1 MIDAVKETL
10 SINKVVGRKTFQ
22 ITVTGDSIIPD
33 VKPDILSEIAT
44 SGNVCVYKKEIL
56 ENKIRLDGNVNI
68 YLMYLADGETEGIR
82 AFNTSIDFTEILD
95 FAGVDGQMNLDEKVI
110 IKKIE
115 CKILNGRKVS
125 FKIMLEVEANVFMNE
140 REQMIKEIMGVD
152 DLQTQVVSLK
162 INSLIGQNLAKA
174 SAKETITVDSTDN
187 VAEILAVSFNLINK
201 DTKVSYNK
209 VLAKADVAVKII
221 YLTDERFN
229 KKSI

>member
-33 VKPDILSEIAT
+33 VKPDILSEITT
-44 SGNVCVYKKEIL
+44 SGNVCIYKKDIL
-56 ENKIRLDGNVNI
+56 DNKIRLDGNVNI
-68 YLMYLADGETEGIR
+68 YLMYLADGENESIR

-95 FAGVDGQMNLDEKVI
+95 FAGVNGQMSLDEKVV

-115 CKILNGRKVS
+115 CKILNGRKVN
-125 FKIMLEVEANVFMNE
+125 FKVMLEVEANVFMNE
-140 REQMIKEIMGVD
+140 KEQMIKEITGVD